1 MSMPRCFRLGSTF
14 PLRPLWNLYRWPAGP
29 LLLFFFTTACTSI
42 GPATV
47 PRDRVDYVNA
57 IGNSWERE
65 TLLNIVKLRYGHAPV
80 FLSITQVVTGYQFQ
94 GTASA
99 GLIAS
104 TFNPVTNA
112 FGFSG
117 AATAQGQYTD
127 RPTIIYTPLTGAD
140 FLQKLMTP
148 IPPSAM
154 LFVLQAGY
162 PADLIMPLALDS
174 INGIS
179 NESRREMGHAADPRF
194 IRLVQ
199 LIRDLEL
206 AEALQ
211 VRIERPKNGS
221 ETSLITFPNGKD
233 AQAKAESAEVRDLL
247 GLRPGLQTFA
257 VYYGG
262 YSGKDDEISMM
273 TRSMLQVM
281 LELAAVVQVSESEDT
296 ERKVTP
302 GLVEESG
309 HSTQA
314 PALLNIMSGI
324 NLPPDPS
331 IAVQYDGRWFWIA
344 DTDIRS
350 KSVFAAV
357 MLLFSISD
365 IGIKGMGPIVT
376 IPANGGG

>member
-1 MSMPRCFRLGSTF
+1 MCQWL
-14 PLRPLWNLYRWPAGP
+14 AGLV
-29 LLLFFFTTACTSI
+29 LLLFFITACTSI

-57 IGNSWERE
+57 IGTSWERE

-99 GLIAS
+99 GVTAS
-104 TFNPVTNA
+104 NFTAVSNTFGLT
-112 FGFSG
+112 G
-117 AATAQGQYTD
+117 AASAQGQYTD
-127 RPTIIYTPLTGAD
+127 RPTIIYTPLTGVD

-148 IPPSAM
+148 ISPSAV

-162 PADLIMPLALDS
+162 PANIIMPLALDS

-199 LIRDLEL
+199 MIRDLEL
-206 AEALQ
+206 ADAVQ
-211 VRIERPKNGS
+211 VRIEHPKNTS
-221 ETSLITFPNGKD
+221 ETSLITFPSSRD
-233 AQAKAESAEVRDLL
+233 PQAKAESAEVRSLL
-247 GLRPGLQTFA
+247 GLRPGLQKFA

-281 LELAAVVQVSESEDT
+281 LELAAVIQVPQLEESES
-296 ERKVTP
+296 KVTP
-302 GLVEESG
+302 GLVEG
-309 HSTQA
+309 QA
-314 PALLNIMSGI
+314 NQTRMPLLNILTGT
-324 NLPPDPS
+324 NLPADPS
-331 IAVQYDGRWFWIA
+331 IAVQYNGRWFWIA

>member
-1 MSMPRCFRLGSTF
+1 M
-14 PLRPLWNLYRWPAGP
+14 YRWLAAP
-29 LLLFFFTTACTSI
+29 LLFVFFTTACTSI
-42 GPATV
+42 GPPTV

-57 IGNSWERE
+57 IGSSWERE

-104 TFNPVTNA
+104 TFNPVTNT

-127 RPTIIYTPLTGAD
+127 RPTIIYTPLTGVD

-148 IPPSAM
+148 IPPSAV

-179 NESRREMGHAADPRF
+179 NESRRGMRHAADPRF
-194 IRLVQ
+194 NRLVELIGDLQ
-199 LIRDLEL
+199 LSQ
-206 AEALQ
+206 AVQA
-211 VRIERPKNGS
+211 RIESPKNAS
-221 ETSLITFPNGKD
+221 ETSLITFPPKRD
-233 AQAKAESAEVRDLL
+233 PQAVAESAEVRRLL
-247 GLRPGLQTFA
+247 GLRSRLQKFE

-262 YSGKDDEISMM
+262 YSGRDDEISMM

-281 LELAAVVQVSESEDT
+281 AELAAVVQVPQSEES

-302 GLVEESG
+302 GLFEEAG
-309 HSTQA
+309 ISTQP
-314 PALLNIMSGI
+314 PALLNIMSGP
-324 NLPPDPS
+324 NLPADPS
-331 IAVQYDGRWFWIA
+331 IVVEYDGRWFWIA
-344 DTDIRS
+344 DDDIRS

-357 MLLFSISD
+357 MMLFSISD
-365 IGIKGMGPIVT
+365 IGAKGMGPIVT